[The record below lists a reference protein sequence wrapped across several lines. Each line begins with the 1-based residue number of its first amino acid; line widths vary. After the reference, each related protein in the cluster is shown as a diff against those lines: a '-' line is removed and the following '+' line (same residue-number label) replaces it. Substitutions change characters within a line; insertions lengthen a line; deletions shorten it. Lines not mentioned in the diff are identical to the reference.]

1 MPVLLITYDLN
12 RPGQDYPGLLEE
24 IRSTSWARL
33 SESSYAVDTSES
45 ASAVYDR
52 VRPHIDDG
60 DNIFIITLSAPWRSW
75 GPEDVNNW
83 LSSRL

>member
-52 VRPHIDDG
+52 VSAWIESMTQEATENEAEQG
-60 DNIFIITLSAPWRSW
+60 DSDA
-75 GPEDVNNW
+75 
-83 LSSRL
+83 